1 MTLHTI
7 NKQTSDCVSHCLNAL
22 AENDTVLLIEDGVYA
37 AMTGCSAAEHWQ
49 QLPDGVTCL
58 ALADELA
65 AGGIRG
71 QIAATVQPAS
81 WEEFVALC
89 TRHDKVIS
97 WG

>member
-7 NKQTSDCVSHCLNAL
+7 NKQTSDCLTHCLTTL

-37 AMTGCSAAEHWQ
+37 AMAGCPAATHWQ
-49 QLPDGVTCL
+49 NLPAGVTCL
-58 ALADELA
+58 ALADDLSARGITEQLA
-65 AGGIRG
+65 P
-71 QIAATVQPAS
+71 QVKPATWQD
-81 WEEFVALC
+81 FVALC